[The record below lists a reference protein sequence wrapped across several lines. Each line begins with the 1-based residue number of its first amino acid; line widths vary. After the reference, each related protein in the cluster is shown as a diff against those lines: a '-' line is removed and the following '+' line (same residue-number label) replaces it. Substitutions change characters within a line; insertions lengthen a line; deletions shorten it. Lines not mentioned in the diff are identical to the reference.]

1 MNLNQMFGVDETET
15 DIQETKRPVWIQ
27 NEEGDSPEKIIRE
40 NIFKANQILDA
51 AIDAVMRGML
61 EPRMIEVAV
70 KAVESITTAAM
81 ALNNTSLGFGKLNI
95 EEEMLEIKRKELELK
110 AQQLVMG
117 QGNIKNQTNIIV
129 ASREEVMK
137 ALTNV
142 PQLED
147 GETIEGEIVNG
158 ADDECEGLH

>member
-1 MNLNQMFGVDETET
+1 MSLEQMFGIDETEF
-15 DIQETKRPVWIQ
+15 DIQEQTRKPWIQ
-27 NEEGDSPEKIIRE
+27 NEDGESPEKIIRE
-40 NIFKANQILDA
+40 NIHKANQILDA

-110 AQQLVMG
+110 AQQISIG
-117 QGNIKNQTNIIV
+117 HGIKNQTNIIV

-147 GETIEGEIVNG
+147 GKTIEGEIIDG
-158 ADDECEGLH
+158 DDEC

>member
-1 MNLNQMFGVDETET
+1 MNLEQMFGIDETEI
-15 DIQETKRPVWIQ
+15 DVEERNRQVWIQ
-27 NEEGDSPEKIIRE
+27 NEDGDSPEKIIRE
-40 NIFKANQILDA
+40 NIHKANQILDA

-117 QGNIKNQTNIIV
+117 HGGVKNQTNIILT
-129 ASREEVMK
+129 SREEVMR

-147 GETIEGEIVNG
+147 GETLEGEIIDG
-158 ADDECEGLH
+158 TDDEC